1 MSGRADPIPPGRVGR
16 SIGVRRPQGGQRG
29 DRFGIAVGPGALVG
43 LGAVSDRRMS
53 VADEVRAALSHEPEQ
68 PRQTSPGAALT
79 RRETEVAEL
88 VASGLT
94 NRDIA
99 DQLVPS
105 VRTVEVHVDRIL
117 TKLGFH
123 SRTQLT
129 APAGCL
135 RALRPD
141 GYLAAVGTSLD
152 TASLSGS
159 ERGHAKRAQRHTD
172 NAVCR

>member
-43 LGAVSDRRMS
+43 LAAVSDRRMS
-53 VADEVRAALSHEPEQ
+53 VADAVRAALSHEPEQ
-68 PRQTSPGAALT
+68 PRQTSPGPALT

-99 DQLVPS
+99 GQLVLS
-105 VRTVEVHVDRIL
+105 V
-117 TKLGFH
+117 
-123 SRTQLT
+123 
-129 APAGCL
+129 
-135 RALRPD
+135 RPD
-141 GYLAAVGTSLD
+141 GCLAEVGTSLD